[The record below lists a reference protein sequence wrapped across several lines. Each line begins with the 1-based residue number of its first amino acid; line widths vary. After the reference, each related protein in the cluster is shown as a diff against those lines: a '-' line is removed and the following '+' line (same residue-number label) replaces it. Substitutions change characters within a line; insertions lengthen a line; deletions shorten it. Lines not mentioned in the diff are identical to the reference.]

1 VPQEPTFFP
10 DTEADTML
18 QDRLLTYSE
27 EAEQRVRK
35 DMAKRLLSEGVP
47 PDVIAR
53 SAELPLDAVKAL
65 MN

>member
-1 VPQEPTFFP
+1 
-10 DTEADTML
+10 ML

-27 EAEQRVRK
+27 EAELRGRK
-35 DMAKRLLSEGVP
+35 DMAENMAKRLLSRGVP
-47 PDVIAR
+47 PDIIAE